1 MQRPRFTMRQMI
13 VFFTILVILIAT
25 LIGIEKRRVKATH
38 DAYVRA
44 YRLNREAIESR
55 RDELSPGYYE
65 TTSREL
71 DAEAIR
77 LGIKE

>member
-1 MQRPRFTMRQMI
+1 MRQMI

-65 TTSREL
+65 RTSREL